1 MSALEQDLAYEAQ
14 DVRGIIEGWLHR
26 YGMVLGCMLLVMAS
40 VSLYAAIATATAPLK
55 VVAIT
60 TRGDTFVI
68 PHYDTQQQAQAAA
81 AAAVSP
87 NRGSTSK

>member
-14 DVRGIIEGWLHR
+14 DVRATIEGWLHR
-26 YGMVLGCMLLVMAS
+26 YGTTLGCALLVMAS
-40 VSLYAAIATATAPLK
+40 LSLYAAIATATASLT

-68 PHYDTQQQAQAAA
+68 PNYDTPQEAQAAA
-81 AAAVSP
+81 ASAMSIK
-87 NRGSTSK
+87 RGVASK